1 MSNVIPLWPVK
12 RTVRNEIQVPDSWRK
27 PISHFLTTL
36 KLGGS
41 PKPTITLRSYHLRRF
56 AADCGVGPWQVTI
69 DDILVHIARSA
80 WSPSM
85 TKTFR
90 STMRGFYGWAKTS
103 HRIKK
108 NPAKHMP
115 VVRVPQGTPRP
126 ASDPVVFRAFASADE
141 RLRLMLRLASELGMR
156 CREIA
161 LSHHDDLSRDETGWT
176 LVVHGKGSKDRM
188 MPLSD
193 NLGAELDARAGWFF
207 PGNIDGHLSPAYV
220 SKLISRHM
228 TGATAHQ
235 LRHRF
240 ATRAYQNGGH
250 DIRAVQQLLGHASV
264 ATTQI
269 YVAPE
274 RDALRR
280 VMSAAA

>member
-1 MSNVIPLWPVK
+1 MTNVVPLRPIK
-12 RTVRNEIQVPDSWRK
+12 RIVRNEIQVPDNWLI
-27 PISHFLTTL
+27 PISHFLATL
-36 KLGGS
+36 KLSGA

-56 AADCGVGPWQVTI
+56 AADCGVGPWEVSI
-69 DDILVHIARSA
+69 DHILSHIARA
-80 WSPSM
+80 DWSPST

-90 STMRGFYGWAKTS
+90 STMRGFYGWAKLT
-103 HRIKK
+103 HHVRK

-126 ASDPVVFRAFASADE
+126 APDAVVFRAFADADD
-141 RLRLMLRLASELGMR
+141 RLRLMLRLASEIGMR

-161 LSHHDDLSRDETGWT
+161 LTHRDDLERDATGWT
-176 LVVHGKGSKDRM
+176 MIVHGKGAKDRRL
-188 MPLSD
+188 PVSD
-193 NLGAELDARAGWFF
+193 NLAEEIAGHDGWVF
-207 PGNIDGHLSPAYV
+207 PGQTDGHLSAAYV

-228 TGATAHQ
+228 RGATAHQ